1 MYRAINEFVQKNK
14 SSNITPR
21 KLRIMYYQLLF
32 ANNLA
37 SKRGVT
43 STEKLIDN
51 LLEKS
56 LTGIEQNIHSQALG
70 DIIEMAVPY

>member
-1 MYRAINEFVQKNK
+1 
-14 SSNITPR
+14 
-21 KLRIMYYQLLF
+21 MYYQLLF

-43 STEKLIDN
+43 LTEKLIDN

-70 DIIEMAVPY
+70 DIIEVAVPY